1 MRRAFVALVPTAV
14 HGRRNG
20 AEAKEVRW
28 AAVRWAAGAAA
39 AGLWRASDD
48 VARKSGE
55 VEEKKRE
62 EGGCFMPN
70 TSNWYSVYKKWW
82 HYSTSKRFCKFAL
95 LHQSGS

>member
-28 AAVRWAAGAAA
+28 AAGAAA
-39 AGLWRASDD
+39 AGLWRGSDASPG
-48 VARKSGE
+48 K
-55 VEEKKRE
+55 
-62 EGGCFMPN
+62 
-70 TSNWYSVYKKWW
+70 
-82 HYSTSKRFCKFAL
+82 SKRKNERRGGVLCQTLRTGIQYIKNGGTTRLRNVFAL